1 MDLVLSGLQWLHCLV
16 YLDDIIVLGR
26 TFEDH
31 LFNLAAVF
39 DRLRDA
45 GLRLKPSKCSF
56 LRSEVEYLGH
66 VISRDGV
73 ATDPSKLE
81 KVANWPTPN
90 STREIQQFLG
100 FASYNRRF
108 IKVFAQIA
116 KPLHRLTERGEIFHW
131 SCECQDCL

>member
-1 MDLVLSGLQWLHCLV
+1 M

-39 DRLRDA
+39 DRLCDA

-56 LRSEVEYLGH
+56 LWSEVEYLGH

-100 FASYNRRF
+100 FARYYRRF
-108 IKVFAQIA
+108 IKVFAQMPRYIA
-116 KPLHRLTERGEIFHW
+116 SLSGVQFSIGAVSVKTAFDDFRK
-131 SCECQDCL
+131 